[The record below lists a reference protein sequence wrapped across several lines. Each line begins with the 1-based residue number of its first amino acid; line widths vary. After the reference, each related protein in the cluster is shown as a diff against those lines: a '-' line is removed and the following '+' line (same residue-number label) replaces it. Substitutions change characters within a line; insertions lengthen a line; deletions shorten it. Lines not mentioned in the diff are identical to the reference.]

1 MRDRVKKKLEEA
13 RGPLVKEMQPL
24 PVFGL
29 LFQNGIL
36 TSDQLDDILPHKE
49 RLQLNEKVLDE
60 LPTKGDEAFNVFTF
74 ALNEHHQPQLKE
86 LLEKDDGV
94 GSPHADKEYDPSYP
108 TSPEPITKLIGTIPL
123 AKNKMNPVLQDRL
136 EQRRERI
143 VSEMQPLTLFGL
155 FHQNKVFD
163 LDDMDRLL
171 PPGEREKVNERL
183 LDILPE
189 RDDQGYDILKFAL
202 EESDQDHLLKY
213 MDGKK
218 TQPTGTGTGTGPRP
232 DVLRDS
238 DGRQTNGYMTFPKSA
253 DEAHSGKEP
262 GFPSQDPG
270 FPVEAPRHADEAH
283 SARLPEFSSE
293 RPRHLGPGP
302 LETPRYA
309 DEAHSAPPPGFSEG
323 SSPFSRPEKQS
334 YKGSPRSSD
343 NSTDPSLNREGLS
356 ASTGEIPRKR
366 TFTEKVKDYMD
377 EKFGGKKKDW
387 QGSSSSISDQD
398 LPTQPKF
405 AGSEPDLRMRKPKKG
420 HVSFEPLDVDGVE
433 ESRWKSGQPTIDK
446 PKWTKPSVDLK
457 APNWSFRK
465 SKGDADVNAE
475 VESPDYE
482 GPEVDKPSRWSIKKP
497 NWKAPE
503 FNLKKPS
510 FEGPDIKKPS
520 LDLEA
525 PNWGSKGDVD
535 VESPNYEGPEVD
547 KPSRWS
553 IKKPNWKAPEFNLKK
568 PSFEGP
574 DIKKPSLD
582 LQAPSWGS
590 KGDADVESPDYEGPE
605 VDKPSRWSLKKP
617 SFKSPNLNVKKPNL
631 EMPDVNMSRPHL
643 SAPDISFQKPR
654 FEGNGPEL
662 KSPPKWGFKRPD
674 WSFRKSSNDLDS
686 PNDNDVSIEGGDVN
700 MSAPNV
706 QLQRSDEVHA
716 DPRVKAKMPFV
727 DSGHEPG
734 TSSDSDDDDIDR
746 RKRSSF
752 LDRFFRKSREDLSA
766 PDKTTGKP
774 TKTSDKQTVTP
785 EMEKEMKEAA
795 ARIAKNERMLKLLH
809 DMTDKAL
816 YHAVKKENLE
826 DKGQKD
832 LAKLIRTPGKEPR
845 NDEGVVL
852 LDKMTEELQYLQ
864 KQRTSDQVQAPAW
877 YANVNTAM
885 HDTYN
890 TLMLQTIST
899 RSALAELESTLKMY
913 RRDKHLRRYVD
924 KELK

>member
-1 MRDRVKKKLEEA
+1 MRDRIKKKLEEA
-13 RGPLVKEMQPL
+13 REPLVRDMQPL

-60 LPTKGDEAFNVFTF
+60 LPNKGDEAFNVFTF

-86 LLEKDDGV
+86 LLEKDPGV
-94 GSPHADKEYDPSYP
+94 GSPHADKEYDPMYP

-123 AKNKMNPVLQDRL
+123 SKNKMSPALQDRL

-155 FHQNKVFD
+155 FHQNKVFG
-163 LDDMDRLL
+163 LDDMDKLL
-171 PPGEREKVNERL
+171 PPGERERVNERL
-183 LDILPE
+183 LDVLPE

-213 MDGKK
+213 MDAKK
-218 TQPTGTGTGTGPRP
+218 TQPTGPRP
-232 DVLRDS
+232 GDVPRES
-238 DGRQTNGYMTFPKSA
+238 DERQTNGYMTFPKSA
-253 DEAHSGKEP
+253 DEARSGRD
-262 GFPSQDPG
+262 PSFTSRDPG
-270 FPVEAPRHADEAH
+270 FAVEAPQFADEAH

-293 RPRHLGPGP
+293 RPPHLGPGP
-302 LETPRYA
+302 GFSVEAPRFA

-323 SSPFSRPEKQS
+323 SSPFSRPEKQG
-334 YKGSPRSSD
+334 YRGSPRSRDDFDDS
-343 NSTDPSLNREGLS
+343 SLNREGLS
-356 ASTGEIPRKR
+356 ASTGELPRKR
-366 TFTEKVKDYMD
+366 TFTEKVKNYMD

-405 AGSEPDLRMRKPKKG
+405 AGSEPDLSMRKPKKG

-433 ESRWKSGQPTIDK
+433 ESRWRSGETTIEK

-465 SKGDADVNAE
+465 SKGDID
-475 VESPDYE
+475 VESPDFE
-482 GPEVDKPSRWSIKKP
+482 GQEVDKPSRWSFKKP
-497 NWKAPE
+497 NWKSPDL
-503 FNLKKPS
+503 NLKKPS
-510 FEGPDIKKPS
+510 FEGPDI
-520 LDLEA
+520 
-525 PNWGSKGDVD
+525 
-535 VESPNYEGPEVD
+535 
-547 KPSRWS
+547 
-553 IKKPNWKAPEFNLKK
+553 NLKK

-574 DIKKPSLD
+574 DINLKKPSFEGPDFNLKKPN
-582 LQAPSWGS
+582 LEGPNWGFRKP
-590 KGDADVESPDYEGPE
+590 KGDVDVDVESPDYESPD
-605 VDKPSRWSLKKP
+605 VDNPSGWNFKKPSFNLKKP
-617 SFKSPNLNVKKPNL
+617 SFEGPNINLKKPSFEGPDINMKKPNL
-631 EMPDVNMSRPHL
+631 EAPDLKKPHF
-643 SAPDISFQKPR
+643 SAPDISFRKPR
-654 FEGNGPEL
+654 VEGNGPDV
-662 KSPPKWGFKRPD
+662 KPPKWSFKRPD

-686 PNDNDVSIEGGDVN
+686 PNDNVSIESGEVN

-716 DPRVKAKMPFV
+716 NPRIKTKMPFV

-734 TSSDSDDDDIDR
+734 TSSDSDDDDMDR

-774 TKTSDKQTVTP
+774 IKKSDQQKVTP
-785 EMEKEMKEAA
+785 EMDKEMKEAA

-864 KQRTSDQVQAPAW
+864 KQRTSEQVQAPSW

-899 RSALAELESTLKMY
+899 RSALAELENTLKMY

-924 KELK
+924 KLS

>member
-1 MRDRVKKKLEEA
+1 MRDRIKKKLEEA
-13 RGPLVKEMQPL
+13 REPLVREMQPL

-60 LPTKGDEAFNVFTF
+60 LPEKGDEAFNVFTF

-86 LLEKDDGV
+86 LLEKDPGV
-94 GSPHADKEYDPSYP
+94 GSSHADKEYDPLYP

-123 AKNKMNPVLQDRL
+123 SKNKMSPALQDRL

-171 PPGEREKVNERL
+171 PPGERERVNERL
-183 LDILPE
+183 LDVLPE

-202 EESDQDHLLKY
+202 EESDQGHLLKY
-213 MDGKK
+213 MGGQR
-218 TQPTGTGTGTGPRP
+218 TQPTGPRAG
-232 DVLRDS
+232 DVPGDS
-238 DGRQTNGYMTFPKSA
+238 DQQTRQTNGYMTFPKSA
-253 DEAHSGKEP
+253 DEAHSGQEP
-262 GFPSQDPG
+262 GFPSRDPA
-270 FPVEAPRHADEAH
+270 FSVEAPRYADEAH

-302 LETPRYA
+302 GFSVDPPRYA
-309 DEAHSAPPPGFSEG
+309 DEVHSAPPPGFSEG
-323 SSPFSRPEKQS
+323 SSPFSRPEKQG
-334 YKGSPRSSD
+334 YKGSPRSGD
-343 NSTDPSLNREGLS
+343 DFNEPHREGLS

-366 TFTEKVKDYMD
+366 TFTEKVKNYMD
-377 EKFGGKKKDW
+377 EKFGGKKKGW

-433 ESRWKSGQPTIDK
+433 ESRWRSGQSTIEK

-465 SKGDADVNAE
+465 QKGDADA
-475 VESPDYE
+475 
-482 GPEVDKPSRWSIKKP
+482 
-497 NWKAPE
+497 
-503 FNLKKPS
+503 
-510 FEGPDIKKPS
+510 
-520 LDLEA
+520 
-525 PNWGSKGDVD
+525 DV
-535 VESPNYEGPEVD
+535 
-547 KPSRWS
+547 
-553 IKKPNWKAPEFNLKK
+553 
-568 PSFEGP
+568 
-574 DIKKPSLD
+574 
-582 LQAPSWGS
+582 
-590 KGDADVESPDYEGPE
+590 DVESPDYEGPE
-605 VDKPSRWSLKKP
+605 VDKPSRWSFKKPSWKSPDLKKP
-617 SFKSPNLNVKKPNL
+617 SFEGPDLSWKKPSFEGPDLNLEKPSLEGPNLDLKKPNLSFEGPNLQKPNLSFEGPNLQKPNLEAPNVKKP
-631 EMPDVNMSRPHL
+631 HF
-643 SAPDISFQKPR
+643 SAPDISFRKPR
-654 FEGNGPEL
+654 IEGNGPDI
-662 KSPPKWGFKRPD
+662 KGPPKWSFKRPD

-686 PNDNDVSIEGGDVN
+686 PNDNDGSIESGDVN
-700 MSAPNV
+700 VSAPNV
-706 QLQRSDEVHA
+706 QLHRSDEVQA
-716 DPRVKAKMPFV
+716 NPRVKMPFV

-766 PDKTTGKP
+766 PDKPTSKP
-774 TKTSDKQTVTP
+774 TKKAEQQKVTP

-864 KQRTSDQVQAPAW
+864 KQRTSDQVQAPSW

-899 RSALAELESTLKMY
+899 RSALAELENTLKMY

-924 KELK
+924 KLS